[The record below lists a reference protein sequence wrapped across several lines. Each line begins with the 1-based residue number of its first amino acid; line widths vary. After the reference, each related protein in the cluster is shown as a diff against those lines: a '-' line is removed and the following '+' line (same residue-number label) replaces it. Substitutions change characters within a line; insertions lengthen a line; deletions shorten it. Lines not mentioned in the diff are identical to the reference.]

1 MRLKD
6 VKSKE
11 LAERL
16 GKYGVSLSEHSL
28 NNKLSRGGFSA
39 EFFFQCMMAL
49 GVREL
54 RDEEW
59 RAISSKREI
68 RDDFTLKNGDKI

>member
-1 MRLKD
+1 MERSRVPSNIIKSKMRLKN
-6 VKSKE
+6 VRSKE

-16 GKYGVSLSEHSL
+16 RKYGVSLSEHSL

-59 RAISSKREI
+59 E
-68 RDDFTLKNGDKI
+68 DYE